1 MRSTDAAAGTLAEV
15 SGCKVGGRSY
25 RALSVVD
32 RRPPASKAKAG
43 GRPAYAAAPRSL
55 MEPPI
60 AGHDKSMW
68 RSESEQLGSSFNL
81 TDQH

>member
-1 MRSTDAAAGTLAEV
+1 M
-15 SGCKVGGRSY
+15 SGIQERPADVRGG
-25 RALSVVD
+25 
-32 RRPPASKAKAG
+32 PPTSRFQRKAG

-60 AGHDKSMW
+60 AGHDNRMW
-68 RSESEQLGSSFNL
+68 RNEGEQLGSNLNL